1 MPSFDVVSEIEQQEL
16 TNAIDQAN
24 REISTRFD
32 FKGTD
37 SKIDL
42 NEWVLTIV
50 SKSEFQIKQINDI
63 LKNKLNKRGIDIRCL
78 EYEGIVENNNEAR
91 QIIKI
96 KKGIDK
102 DKAKLIVKMIKN
114 SKLKIQASIQGE
126 QVRISGKK
134 RDDLQNAISELKKT
148 KINIPLQY
156 INFRD

>member
-63 LKNKLNKRGIDIRCL
+63 LKNKLNKSLSTGFASFITTH
-78 EYEGIVENNNEAR
+78 EP
-91 QIIKI
+91 
-96 KKGIDK
+96 
-102 DKAKLIVKMIKN
+102 LINKM
-114 SKLKIQASIQGE
+114 ST
-126 QVRISGKK
+126 
-134 RDDLQNAISELKKT
+134 DDLDNLFGKIEEFTKNNKFKPKKT
-148 KINIPLQY
+148 TLAEIGRSCENHTNIVIHSVNKKSNY
-156 INFRD
+156 YF